1 MLGYMTR
8 VHIGE
13 RDGIA
18 ARGEEIDT
26 FVLIPDVDR
35 FCAQPVAI
43 RMKWSKSG
51 SSQRVSAIENSFGF
65 AKGEHND
72 RPASTTFTASYV
84 MKNAEV
90 YPAEQR
96 AVTLWFVP

>member
-1 MLGYMTR
+1 M
-8 VHIGE
+8 
-13 RDGIA
+13 
-18 ARGEEIDT
+18 
-26 FVLIPDVDR
+26 PDVDR

-51 SSQRVSAIENSFGF
+51 SQPARFSNRELVWVCKRIEHND
-65 AKGEHND
+65 ND
-72 RPASTTFTASYV
+72 RPASATFTASYV